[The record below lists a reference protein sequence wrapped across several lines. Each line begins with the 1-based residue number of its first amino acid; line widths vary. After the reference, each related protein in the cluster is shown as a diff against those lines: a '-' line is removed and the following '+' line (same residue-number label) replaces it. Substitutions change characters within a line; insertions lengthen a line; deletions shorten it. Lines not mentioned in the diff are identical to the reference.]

1 MFSRLYF
8 CKCGNNKTIVDTN
21 IIDIDKDKDN
31 DNNLKEELK
40 NDMDITRHFYNTQD
54 RIEII
59 KQKIEHYVI
68 FTEDELKFIK
78 NLSKN
83 DIFDLILWYNKNNA
97 KY

>member
-8 CKCGNNKTIVDTN
+8 CQCGNNKTIVDTN
-21 IIDIDKDKDN
+21 TIDVDIDKDK
-31 DNNLKEELK
+31 NLKEELK

-68 FTEDELKFIK
+68 LTEDELKFIN

-83 DIFDLILWYNKNNA
+83 DIFDLILYYNKNNA